1 MKPAAAM
8 SGTQIATAAATLDRL
23 ILVLMLAVL
32 AAILTAAMVMQYA
45 FGEIPCPLC
54 LLQRVAMFGC
64 CFGLIAQLRTDNSE
78 RGTGIAL
85 VFAVLLL
92 VISVRQTLLDL
103 FPRPGH
109 DYVGSA
115 VFGIHLPVWS
125 VIIAVALLL
134 GFAIRLALFG
144 GARGA
149 ADAERHVQGYVHGH
163 VRGYLP
169 GAIVRT
175 LALYVIAICAIN
187 FLSVIAQCGFDQ
199 CHTFGYRLL
208 Q

>member
-1 MKPAAAM
+1 MN
-8 SGTQIATAAATLDRL
+8 ATGASSIVDALDRL
-23 ILVLMLAVL
+23 ILVFMLAVL

-64 CFGLIAQLRTDNSE
+64 CFGLIVQLRSDNSE

-85 VFAVLLL
+85 IFAVLLL

-109 DYVGSA
+109 DYVGNA
-115 VFGIHLPVWS
+115 IFGVHLPVWS

-134 GFAIRLALFG
+134 GFAVRLALFG
-144 GARGA
+144 GVHGA
-149 ADAERHVQGYVHGH
+149 ADTERHFPSAV
-163 VRGYLP
+163 
-169 GAIVRT
+169 
-175 LALYVIAICAIN
+175 
-187 FLSVIAQCGFDQ
+187 
-199 CHTFGYRLL
+199 
-208 Q
+208 

>member
-1 MKPAAAM
+1 M
-8 SGTQIATAAATLDRL
+8 STPGDSAVAPTLDRL
-23 ILVLMLAVL
+23 ILVAMLAVL

-45 FGEIPCPLC
+45 LGEIPCPLC

-64 CFGLIAQLRTDNSE
+64 CFGLIVQLRTGTSE

-85 VFAVLLL
+85 IFAVLLL

-109 DYVGSA
+109 EYIGSA
-115 VFGIHLPVWS
+115 VLGIHLPVWS

-144 GARGA
+144 GMRNA
-149 ADAERHVQGYVHGH
+149 ADTAHDPFRS
-163 VRGYLP
+163 
-169 GAIVRT
+169 IVRL
-175 LALYVIAICAIN
+175 LALYVTGICAIN
-187 FLSVIAQCGFDQ
+187 FLSVVAQCGLDQ
-199 CHTFGYRLL
+199 CHTFGYRLF

>member
-1 MKPAAAM
+1 MKGAEDVRAAAV
-8 SGTQIATAAATLDRL
+8 LDRL
-23 ILVLMLAVL
+23 ILVLMLAIL

-64 CFGLIAQLRTDNSE
+64 CFGLIEQLRSDNSE

-85 VFAVLLL
+85 IFAVLLL
-92 VISVRQTLLDL
+92 IVSVRQTLLDL

-109 DYVGSA
+109 EYVGSA
-115 VFGIHLPVWS
+115 IFGIHLPVWS

-134 GFAIRLALFG
+134 GFAVRLALFG
-144 GARGA
+144 GRCGA
-149 ADAERHVQGYVHGH
+149 TDADRHLPRAIIQALAIYV
-163 VRGYLP
+163 V
-169 GAIVRT
+169 
-175 LALYVIAICAIN
+175 AICAVN
-187 FLSVIAQCGFDQ
+187 FLSVIAQCGLDQ
-199 CHTFGYRLL
+199 CHTFGYRLF

>member
-1 MKPAAAM
+1 MVEA
-8 SGTQIATAAATLDRL
+8 LDRL

-64 CFGLIAQLRTDNSE
+64 CFGLIVQLRSDNSE

-85 VFAVLLL
+85 IFAVLLL

-109 DYVGSA
+109 EYIGSA

-144 GARGA
+144 GAHA
-149 ADAERHVQGYVHGH
+149 AAAAERTPLRTAVQ
-163 VRGYLP
+163 LL
-169 GAIVRT
+169 GA
-175 LALYVIAICAIN
+175 YVIAICAIN
-187 FLSVIAQCGFDQ
+187 FLSVVAQCGLDQ
-199 CHTFGYRLL
+199 CHTFGYRLF

>member
-1 MKPAAAM
+1 M
-8 SGTQIATAAATLDRL
+8 
-23 ILVLMLAVL
+23 LVLMLAVL

-64 CFGLIAQLRTDNSE
+64 CFGLIEQLRSSNSE

-85 VFAVLLL
+85 IFAVLLL

-115 VFGIHLPVWS
+115 SSAFTCRSGRSLSRWRYCS
-125 VIIAVALLL
+125 ALQS
-134 GFAIRLALFG
+134 GWRCSA
-144 GARGA
+144 
-149 ADAERHVQGYVHGH
+149 
-163 VRGYLP
+163 VRGMQRMRSALYRAHRSAL
-169 GAIVRT
+169 V
-175 LALYVIAICAIN
+175 LYVIAICAIN
-187 FLSVIAQCGFDQ
+187 FLSVIAQCGLDQ